1 MTRPGYIASGL
12 VLLYTVMCGVEVQAA
27 CNTDATVF
35 DCDNFNPNLCNPDLT
50 PFCLTNG
57 TKVSGSCEAKR
68 AVCVEHA
75 FLDNTNQ
82 ACDPT
87 ATTAAYP
94 QIHLDCC
101 IYNETSRCTHDLF
114 PICLTNGTRVY
125 GTCSA
130 LKAVCHEYAHIDQT
144 GHLCPG
150 VTTGDPC
157 VSYTATGHCTQD
169 LLPFCL
175 TNGTVV
181 LGTCS
186 ALQAVCHEHAHI
198 DNTGHLCSGENTE
211 SDCVSYNASGR
222 CTHDLIPHCLTNGT
236 MVFGTCSLLKAVCHE
251 HAHIDQTGHLCP
263 GENTEDPCVSYIA
276 TGRCTHDLLPFCL
289 SNGTRVFGTCSALQA
304 VCREHASID
313 QTGLLCPGETTKDA
327 CVNYNATN
335 SCPHDLLPF
344 CLTNGTMVFGTC
356 SALKAVCHEHATAR
370 SCDSSAATSLLLS
383 TFDVVTVIAVCVI
396 AGGMMK

>member
-1 MTRPGYIASGL
+1 MPSTSKARH
-12 VLLYTVMCGVEVQAA
+12 TVMCGVEVQAA

-68 AVCVEHA
+68 A
-75 FLDNTNQ
+75 
-82 ACDPT
+82 
-87 ATTAAYP
+87 
-94 QIHLDCC
+94 
-101 IYNETSRCTHDLF
+101 TSRCTHDLF

-130 LKAVCHEYAHIDQT
+130 LKAVCQRSLCQLHCHRPLYSRSSPLLFDQRHRSL
-144 GHLCPG
+144 GHVQRAPG
-150 VTTGDPC
+150 
-157 VSYTATGHCTQD
+157 Q
-169 LLPFCL
+169 
-175 TNGTVV
+175 
-181 LGTCS
+181 
-186 ALQAVCHEHAHI
+186 
-198 DNTGHLCSGENTE
+198 

-313 QTGLLCPGETTKDA
+313 QTGLLCPGETTKSGSACDCVVCINTLFLICLSSEDA

-356 SALKAVCHEHATAR
+356 SALKAVCQASGHASYIDPTATCPTQFDASNSVKSEHATAR